1 MWGDPPPCADDVE
14 LAEWVAE
21 ALGGETAILDLLRSV
36 ADGELGTGPLSQL
49 ARELGEDGEPIDL
62 WLLTEGLSIAGHDR
76 LAHQLRRR
84 LGLITRRGK
93 RVQR

>member
-1 MWGDPPPCADDVE
+1 MWGDPPPAADDVE
-14 LAEWVAE
+14 LSVWVAE
-21 ALGGETAILDLLRSV
+21 ALGGERAILDLLRDV
-36 ADGELGTGPLSQL
+36 AAGDLRPGPLSQL

-62 WLLTEGLSIAGHDR
+62 WLLTEGLVIAGHDR
-76 LAHQLRRR
+76 LAHDLRRR